1 MAAPTTL
8 VASLYAAPEILKGE
22 NYNEKVDCW
31 SLGVMIYR
39 MLSGEYP
46 FNTSVGG
53 EKELFNTIQK
63 GKFNFT
69 ENWDHISEEAK
80 DLVLHLLDLDPD
92 RRLSMSDVNDHPW
105 MNMF

>member
-1 MAAPTTL
+1 M
-8 VASLYAAPEILKGE
+8 VSYFYAAPEILKGE
-22 NYNEKVDCW
+22 HYNEKVDGW

-46 FNTSVGG
+46 FNSLVEG
-53 EKELFNTIQK
+53 ENELFSTIQK

-69 ENWDHISEEAK
+69 ENWNPISEEAK

-92 RRLSMSDVNDHPW
+92 RRLSMSEVNEHPW

>member
-1 MAAPTTL
+1 MEALTTL
-8 VASLYAAPEILKGE
+8 VVSLYAAPEILKGQP
-22 NYNEKVDCW
+22 YNEKVDCW

-39 MLSGEYP
+39 MLSQEYP
-46 FNTSVGG
+46 FNTSGG

-63 GKFNFT
+63 GKFNFS
-69 ENWDHISEEAK
+69 ENWNHISEEAK

-92 RRLSMSDVNDHPW
+92 RRLSMSEVNDHPW